1 MATIEDE
8 FIWHCLQKYL
18 VDGDRADLKFL
29 DDIPE
34 MYKHPPK
41 NKCLYR
47 GILIQ
52 KQDMEAFEKS
62 PLMFT
67 NSYMSFTTSLSTAKD
82 FARGICTEYK
92 VSKRGTKMIGVVYRI
107 HPEPENIVISVGSF
121 LRRSS
126 IAKADLKNFRGENEY
141 IVKHPPNRYRKHIIW
156 STDKVMVHP
165 PLSR

>member
-34 MYKHPPK
+34 VYKHPPK
-41 NKCLYR
+41 GKWLYR
-47 GILIQ
+47 GIIIP
-52 KQDMEAFEKS
+52 KRVMEAPEKLTVVS
-62 PLMFT
+62 GDH
-67 NSYMSFTTSLSTAKD
+67 YMSFTSSLTTAKD

-141 IVKHPPNRYRKHIIW
+141 IVKHLPNRYRKHIIW
-156 STDKVMVHP
+156 STDKVMVHT